1 MERGKTMPKNS
12 LHIAIKAALVASIYV
27 ILTILPPFSA
37 ISYGP
42 VQFRISEILMF
53 TALFSP
59 VYAVGL
65 FIGCLIANLFGTANP
80 FDIIFGSLAT
90 LLAGLSLYK
99 GRQLFLKRKWL
110 APLPVSIFNAII
122 VGSYL
127 PFIFMNVS
135 LQKLFMGGFSNLFLK
150 AIAAS
155 PILGTML
162 SVFIGEAV
170 VCYVLGI
177 PFILLL
183 EKHRYTLM

>member
-1 MERGKTMPKNS
+1 MPRYS
-12 LHIAIKAALVASIYV
+12 LNIAIKAALLAAIYV

-37 ISYGP
+37 ISFGP
-42 VQFRISEILMF
+42 IQFRISEILMF

-59 VYAVGL
+59 IYAIGL

-90 LLAGLSLYK
+90 LLAGLSLYR
-99 GRQLFLKRKWL
+99 GRNLFLKRKWL
-110 APLPVSIFNAII
+110 APLPVSIINAII

-127 PFIFMNVS
+127 PFIYLNVS
-135 LQKLFMGGFSNLFLK
+135 FNQLLKGDFSHLFLK
-150 AIAAS
+150 AINAS

-183 EKHRYTLM
+183 EKNRKTLM

>member
-1 MERGKTMPKNS
+1 MPKNS